1 MGRKIARMLITWAQ
15 LRFSIIGGL
24 LASPPPK
31 GQLRKELGF
40 LASRRYRH
48 PTEDRW
54 VTFGASTIE
63 RWYYRALNSDDPV
76 KALGR
81 KVRSD
86 AGKSLALNPRQLAKL
101 KKQYAAYPHWSYQ
114 LHSDNLNALV
124 REKPNLGSIV
134 SYSSV
139 RRGMKERG
147 WTKKKS
153 KRANQT
159 QGQKRAA
166 QRLEQLEVRS
176 FESEYV
182 NALWHLDFHET
193 RMEFD
198 VNGQLHKPVALCVL
212 DDHSRLCCHLQWYL
226 AETAEALI
234 HGLTQAFHKRGLP
247 RALMTDNGSAMIAH
261 ETKNGL
267 SRLGVLHE
275 KTLPYS
281 PYQNGKQEAF
291 WGQVEGRFI
300 SMLTR
305 AESLTLAFLNR
316 SCQAWAEMEYNR
328 SRHEEINEPPLDRF
342 ISGKDVSRVS
352 PDEERIRLAF
362 SDLVQRKQRKSDGTI
377 RLEGKRFEIPSR
389 YRMLSKVHIRYQSWN
404 LGMAYLVDQ
413 RTEEI
418 LARIYP
424 QDKLKNA
431 SGHRRTLEPLSEES
445 LPVVKEDSNPIPPLL
460 RKYMADYA
468 VTGLPPAYIPK
479 EESKTL
485 NSDKVKG
492 E

>member
-1 MGRKIARMLITWAQ
+1 MGKKIVRMLITWAQ

-24 LASPPPK
+24 LACPPPK
-31 GQLRKELGF
+31 GQLGKELRF
-40 LASRRYRH
+40 LAGRRYRH
-48 PTEDRW
+48 PTENKW
-54 VTFGASTIE
+54 VKFGVSTIE
-63 RWYYRALNSDDPV
+63 RWYYRALNSADPI

-81 KVRSD
+81 KIRSD
-86 AGKSLALNPRQLAKL
+86 AGETTALNPRQLAKL
-101 KKQYAAYPHWSYQ
+101 KNQYAAFPHWSYQ
-114 LHSDNLNALV
+114 LHCDNLNALV
-124 REKPNLGSIV
+124 SEKRDLGSIV

-139 RRGMKERG
+139 RRGMKKRG
-147 WTKKKS
+147 WVKKKS
-153 KRANQT
+153 KRPNQT

-166 QRLEQLEVRS
+166 LRLEQLEVRS

-193 RMEFD
+193 HIKVD
-198 VNGQLHKPVALCVL
+198 VNGQSRTPVALCVL

-226 AETAEALI
+226 SETAESLI
-234 HGLTQAFHKRGLP
+234 HGLKQAFHKRGLP

-261 ETKNGL
+261 ETVNGL

-281 PYQNGKQEAF
+281 PFQNGKQEAF

-300 SMLTR
+300 TMLTR
-305 AESLTLAFLNR
+305 AESLTLAFLNK
-316 SCQAWAEMEYNR
+316 SCQAWVEMEYNR
-328 SRHEEINEPPLDRF
+328 SFHEEINGPPLKRF
-342 ISGKDVSRVS
+342 VNGKDVSRDS
-352 PDEERIRLAF
+352 PDDEKMRLAF
-362 SDLVQRKQRKSDGTI
+362 SVRDSRIQRKSDGTI

-389 YRMLSKVHIRYQSWN
+389 YRAMAKVHIRYQSWD
-404 LGMAYLVDQ
+404 LGMAYLVDE
-413 RTEEI
+413 RTDES

-424 QDKLKNA
+424 QDKTKNA
-431 SGHRRTLEPLSEES
+431 NGRRRPLEPLSEET

-460 RKYMADYA
+460 RKYIADYA
-468 VTGLPPAYIPK
+468 ATGLPPAYIPK

-485 NSDKVKG
+485 NSDKIKG